1 MGYSSKNLHID
12 QALTNISVGYR
23 PTGFIADIVAPV
35 IKVQKESD
43 KFYVWNREDA
53 FRSYDD
59 ILAPGA
65 EARAIDFTL
74 SNDSYFAEEYGL
86 KTRIVW
92 RDLDNADSVL
102 KLEMNKT
109 RKLKDTLLVGR
120 EKRVAT
126 LFTTLATFAAGLS
139 TTYSGVSQWNNGSY
153 VGDPILEI
161 DNAKEAVRLACG
173 FYPNVI
179 IIGAAVVPVLT
190 NNAKYREHYKYT
202 AADVA
207 GNGLPP
213 VLRGMK
219 VLVPGAINTTSNE
232 GAASPT
238 TADLWG
244 KNLIL
249 AYVNLNNEP
258 MTDDFS
264 LAYTFRSQD
273 YQTRKYNVD
282 AQRSQYI
289 ETTNLEAVK
298 IVSNVAGY
306 LIKAVIN

>member
-1 MGYSSKNLHID
+1 MGYSPKNLHID
-12 QALTNISVGYR
+12 QALTNISIGYR
-23 PTGFIADIVAPV
+23 PTGFIADVVAPV

-53 FRSYDD
+53 FRTYDD
-59 ILAPGA
+59 LLAPGA
-65 EARAIDFTL
+65 EARVIDFTI
-74 SNDSYFAEEYGL
+74 SNDSYYAEEYGL
-86 KTRIVW
+86 KTRILW

-102 KLEMNKT
+102 KLEMNKA
-109 RKLKDTLLVGR
+109 RKLKDTLLVKR
-120 EKRVAT
+120 ESRVAT
-126 LFTTLATFAAGLS
+126 LFTTLATYAADLS
-139 TTYSGVSQWNNGSY
+139 ITYSGTSQWNNVSY

-161 DNAKEAVRLACG
+161 DNAKEAIRQACG

-190 NNAKYREHYKYT
+190 NNTKYREHYKYT
-202 AADVA
+202 NADVS
-207 GNGLPP
+207 GNGLPT

-232 GAASPT
+232 GAATPT
-238 TADLWG
+238 TADVWG
-244 KNLIL
+244 KNVIL
-249 AYVNLNNEP
+249 AYVNLNNEA

-264 LAYTFRSQD
+264 FAYTFRAQD

-282 AQRSQYI
+282 SQRAEYL

-298 IVSNVAGY
+298 VVSNVAGY
-306 LIKAVIN
+306 LIKSVIA